1 MATNFDISKEKVTFE
16 DLDTSPRTRKSASS
30 LSSIQEQDESDVRGR
45 GANKKRTPSE
55 WAVLPLKVKF
65 KIKELEKIYDRSVYR
80 YRQELLI
87 KACFLAIFVTII
99 SLCVFLGK
107 EKVIFGVIIDKCC

>member
-1 MATNFDISKEKVTFE
+1 MATNFDVSKEKVTF
-16 DLDTSPRTRKSASS
+16 DDINSSPRGRKSISS
-30 LSSIQEQDESDVRGR
+30 LSSIEENEGTDK
-45 GANKKRTPSE
+45 KKRHPSE

-65 KIKELEKIYDRSVYR
+65 KTKELEKIYDRSVYR

-87 KACFLAIFVTII
+87 KACFLAIFVTVI

-107 EKVIFGVIIDKCC
+107 EKVITINSKKHEVI